1 MEENNIDIEK
11 IKETIKKLKFEILEK
26 EEKIDE
32 LLKLINN
39 ETDENIEVDF

>member
-1 MEENNIDIEK
+1 MEENNTDIEK

-26 EEKIDE
+26 EERIDE

-39 ETDENIEVDF
+39 ETDENNEDDF

>member
-39 ETDENIEVDF
+39 ETDENIEDDF